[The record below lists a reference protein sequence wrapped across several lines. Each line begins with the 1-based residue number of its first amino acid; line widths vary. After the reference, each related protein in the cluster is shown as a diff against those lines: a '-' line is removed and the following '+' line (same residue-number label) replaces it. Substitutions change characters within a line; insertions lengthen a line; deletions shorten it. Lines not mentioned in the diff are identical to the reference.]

1 MLKRLVCI
9 IIFCTFAS
17 SIEETASVIRL
28 AWMTE
33 SWLRKAEA
41 NQKKARKVFERHVRI
56 KTLIINQLNFNNLTY
71 GEDFLWT
78 ETEQEWE
85 VEDFW

>member
-17 SIEETASVIRL
+17 SIR
-28 AWMTE
+28 
-33 SWLRKAEA
+33 
-41 NQKKARKVFERHVRI
+41 KKARKVFERHVRI
-56 KTLIINQLNFNNLTY
+56 INFIINLLNFNNLTY
-71 GEDFLWT
+71 GKDFLWT